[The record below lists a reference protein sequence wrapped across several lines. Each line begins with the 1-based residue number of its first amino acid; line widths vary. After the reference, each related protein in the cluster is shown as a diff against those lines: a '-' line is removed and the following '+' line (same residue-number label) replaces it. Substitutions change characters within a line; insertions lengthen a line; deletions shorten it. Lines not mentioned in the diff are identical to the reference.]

1 VPGKL
6 PGSLCPAAQPLA
18 FCLCSQ
24 YVNGG
29 CLEEL
34 LASKDVA
41 LTWKEKV
48 DLASDITRGMIYLH
62 SKNIYHRDLNS
73 KVGSWKG
80 EVTPGRL
87 KATALGDHTGTTSG
101 CNQAASGLIL
111 VFCSTLILCGQGSCL
126 DKTCHYAVFMACQAG
141 DPDRDKNILMLV
153 LLLSEK
159 KPDGNMCRIAHD
171 FLCLRLQEK
180 LCQT

>member
-1 VPGKL
+1 MTCCARKDICTVPHTGIPACGGIPNLHPEGGAPGLAREGSAPGKL
-6 PGSLCPAAQPLA
+6 QGSLCPATRPPA
-18 FCLCSQ
+18 FCLSSQ

-41 LTWKEKV
+41 LSWKEKV

-80 EVTPGRL
+80 DVAPRLL
-87 KATALGDHTGTTSG
+87 KATVLWDHTGT
-101 CNQAASGLIL
+101 
-111 VFCSTLILCGQGSCL
+111 
-126 DKTCHYAVFMACQAG
+126 
-141 DPDRDKNILMLV
+141 P
-153 LLLSEK
+153 
-159 KPDGNMCRIAHD
+159 
-171 FLCLRLQEK
+171 
-180 LCQT
+180 